1 MGYKSERWGCRP
13 VGWLWCLGLVG
24 TVIGS
29 VVVCVCVFVVF
40 VVLFKVVSWSHFGS
54 VSW

>member
-1 MGYKSERWGCRP
+1 MGYKSECWGCRP

-29 VVVCVCVFVVF
+29 VVVCVCVVF
-40 VVLFKVVSWSHFGS
+40 VVLFKVVSLLHFCS